1 MPLNASEG
9 RPRASDNAL
18 LSRRVGVLDFRKIS
32 ECVLQCR
39 LVALAPPHSLGR
51 DDRSELIC
59 RAVNVIIEDDVFK
72 ILVLLDFGRC
82 SGKPALQIFRRIGT
96 AGYQSIT

>member
-1 MPLNASEG
+1 MKESGEAACVHQITRPLHG
-9 RPRASDNAL
+9 RL
-18 LSRRVGVLDFRKIS
+18 GVLDLRKIS

-39 LVALAPPHSLGR
+39 FLALALHSFGR
-51 DDRSELIC
+51 DDRSEFVC
-59 RAVNVIIEDDVFK
+59 RAFNVIIEDDVFEF
-72 ILVLLDFGRC
+72 LVLLDFGRR

>member
-1 MPLNASEG
+1 MRS
-9 RPRASDNAL
+9 RKPRSSDNAL
-18 LSRRVGVLDFRKIS
+18 LSRRVGVLDLRKAS

-39 LVALAPPHSLGR
+39 LLALAPHSLGR
-51 DDRSELIC
+51 DDRSELVG